1 MSPTTTTN
9 TVPSLTLAADCDRH
23 PRPNERRAVC
33 PECAIVVD
41 LAKITPLRISLLS
54 HLEFYECPVCC
65 IGSLRAV
72 WDNNLVTVKR
82 SSST

>member
-23 PRPNERRAVC
+23 PRPTERRAVC

-41 LAKITPLRISLLS
+41 LAKITPLRIS

-72 WDNNLVTVKR
+72 WDNNLVTVKKP
-82 SSST
+82 